1 MKPIYFL
8 LLTLLVGMTSVLSG
22 LPKAYASHSEQISSP
37 PQLSFWKIE
46 PLTNRQKKIDTKINF
61 IAQEFI
67 PTVIIADA
75 PDHIDFF
82 KYYLA
87 AYNLKRQKQ
96 FFLLI

>member
-1 MKPIYFL
+1 MKPTYFL
-8 LLTLLVGMTSVLSG
+8 LLTVLVGMTSVLSG
-22 LPKAYASHSEQISSP
+22 LPKAYAYHSEQLSSP

-46 PLTNRQKKIDTKINF
+46 PITNRQKKIDTKINF

-67 PTVIIADA
+67 PIVIIADA